1 MKHGAVRKAFR
12 QFLLPKTRVHVYSDR
27 RRRTRRPESNDLGA
41 RGQQKDP
48 PPNAC
53 TGAIGHVLETSMTL
67 AVRELGTLHGKLEAR
82 WLSRPGQLVVTGMT
96 LVVARATNLARK
108 EHVIVLCDHFDDG
121 ALHRK
126 NTDTCGI

>member
-1 MKHGAVRKAFR
+1 VCTCIPTGAEERVGRKATTSA
-12 QFLLPKTRVHVYSDR
+12 PADN
-27 RRRTRRPESNDLGA
+27 RRT
-41 RGQQKDP
+41 P

-67 AVRELGTLHGKLEAR
+67 AVRELGTLHGKIEAR